1 MVLMSEFNMNNFK
14 RQWRFE
20 HQAVAVKFQTKRKS
34 TFNQLL
40 YKNWRMETMIT
51 MAKMYKK

>member
-40 YKNWRMETMIT
+40 YKNWRMETIIT